1 MGLENTLSII
11 KPDAVE
17 ARKSGHII
25 GLLEENGF
33 EIIAKKKITLKREE
47 AEKFYS
53 IHKDKPFFNELVTF
67 MTSGPVVVQVL
78 EKENAVSD
86 YRKIMGDTN
95 PEMAEKNTIR
105 NLYGT
110 SIQCN
115 AVHGS
120 DSIINAKKEV
130 SFFFSE
136 MELFS

>member
-33 EIIAKKKITLKREE
+33 EIIAKKKITLKRVE

>member
-33 EIIAKKKITLKREE
+33 EIIAKKKITLKRVE

-120 DSIINAKKEV
+120 DSIITV
-130 SFFFSE
+130 SYTH
-136 MELFS
+136 LTLPTKA

>member
-1 MGLENTLSII
+1 MDLENTLSII

-17 ARKSGHII
+17 AKKSGHII

-120 DSIINAKKEV
+120 DSTTNAKKEV

-136 MELFS
+136 IELFS

>member
-33 EIIAKKKITLKREE
+33 EIIAKKKITLKRVE

-78 EKENAVSD
+78 QGENVIL
-86 YRKIMGDTN
+86 RNRELMGNTN
-95 PEMAEKNTIR
+95 PQEAKPGTIR
-105 NLYGT
+105 SDFAQ
-110 SIQCN
+110 SIDAN

-120 DSIINAKKEV
+120 DSEESAKREIAY
-130 SFFFSE
+130 FFDDSE
-136 MELFS
+136 IF